1 MDLQTDNYKYTETIQ
16 IILGQTVTLSNEN
29 FESSSSWIVGGDEDN
44 ASRGIWERV
53 EPNATYE
60 YDQIVQPGSDH
71 TENGSYCFITE
82 NSSNQNNPGETD
94 VDGGKTTLYSPIY
107 DLSMHDIVLVS
118 YWKWYTNNLGNN
130 PGTDYWMVDISN
142 NGGNSWVS
150 LENTTESN
158 NYWVQKWIEKDMF
171 SDNDDETKSEQ
182 ETAYQAL
189 LDAAAAEAVRKDRN
203 ERLSKTDWL
212 GLSDVT
218 MSTAWAAYRQALRDV
233 PAQNG
238 FPNSITWPTEP

>member
-1 MDLQTDNYKYTETIQ
+1 MEYRERSSGDLISKTEAKERNPNIS
-16 IILGQTVTLSNEN
+16 LPKVWN
-29 FESSSSWIVGGDEDN
+29 DN
-44 ASRGIWERV
+44 AYDALGIDPVLETPKPTPSSDYKEVVRNGV
-53 EPNATYE
+53 EQ
-60 YDQIVQPGSDH
+60 D
-71 TENGSYCFITE
+71 
-82 NSSNQNNPGETD
+82 
-94 VDGGKTTLYSPIY
+94 
-107 DLSMHDIVLVS
+107 
-118 YWKWYTNNLGNN
+118 
-130 PGTDYWMVDISN
+130 SN
-142 NGGNSWVS
+142 NF
-150 LENTTESN
+150 
-158 NYWVQKWIEKDMF
+158 WVQKWIEKDMF